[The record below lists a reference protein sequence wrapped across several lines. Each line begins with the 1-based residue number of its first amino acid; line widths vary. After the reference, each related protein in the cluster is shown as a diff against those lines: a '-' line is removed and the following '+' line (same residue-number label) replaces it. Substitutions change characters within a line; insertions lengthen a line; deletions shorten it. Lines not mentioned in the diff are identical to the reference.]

1 MGSEIYKFQKLTPIN
16 DIELGVYEDA
26 MKYIFE
32 NNDVRN
38 IAITGAYSS
47 GKSSVLESYKKKF
60 ELDCIHISLAHFSF
74 FDKEKKD
81 TKEPGDKERTEAILE
96 GKVINQ
102 LIHHIDPDK
111 IPQTDFK
118 IKRQVNQRTILVKS
132 LLILLF
138 VIAFLHYQYFDV
150 WRAYISNL
158 PVFNNFIS
166 FLLNK
171 YFDIW
176 SLSILSLRIVN
187 GLTYYFLEFTINP
200 YSKLVSGSVLI
211 ILSGRLLYLII
222 NALKNHNFFKKIKL
236 QTYEIELF
244 AKEEESYFDK
254 YLNDVIYL
262 FENVGTEVIVF
273 EDMDRFEVH
282 GIFER
287 LREVNI
293 LVNIRLEKA
302 NKPPLRF
309 FYLLRDDIFQSKE
322 RTKFFDYI
330 IPIVPVMDS
339 SNSYDALIKHFE
351 KGEIIELFEKKFL
364 QDISLYIDDMRLLK
378 NIYNEFR
385 IYYSKLNITELNPNK
400 MLAMIVY
407 KNLFPQDFSDLQL
420 NKGLVFALFDKKND
434 VIQSEVNRLENEVL
448 EIKEEIDNIN
458 NEHLVSIQ
466 ELNLVYEDKR
476 RRNHGLSSE
485 DQICYEER
493 KKAINNKLNNQIP
506 VLEEKISEL
515 QRQILELQHKTLSQL
530 ITRENEER
538 IFSISVTNEIGT
550 EIDFNSVKAN
560 DYFSLLKYLIR
571 NSHIDETYADYMTY
585 FNGESISRQDKVFLR
600 SITDRISKEYT
611 YALNDPQKIIP
622 RLRILDFDQEEI
634 LNFDLLDYL
643 LKTPEN
649 IQYLNRLLMQLRTT
663 NNFKFIKL
671 FIESQK
677 ETPLFVKNLNLQ
689 WPELFSNMLEEGQI
703 PSKLIKLY
711 SLYTI
716 YYSDSASL
724 ELVNKDNILGDYISN
739 CEDYLNIENP
749 NIEKLMV
756 GFKLLNVSFKQIDY
770 DTANKDLFNSIY
782 QNSLYEINFN
792 HLKLILEEV
801 YKIECVEDIY
811 KRNCTSILSQPNS
824 PLAGYIQQNMN
835 SYIECILS
843 NIQSSISDD
852 EKEIVLILNDDS
864 IEMHNKQNY
873 IECLK
878 TRVTLINDI
887 NDKSLWKV
895 LIDKNLVKYSEKN
908 IVEYFSL
915 VKSMDNCLIDWIN
928 RNEPILDF
936 SKIEEIYGE
945 DVYNQ
950 FFDSF
955 TISNEITNSKYKTL
969 VSTFRLEY
977 EFFEIEGLSD
987 DKITI
992 LIDEEIIVM
1001 NLETLKYMREFYPN
1015 QVTHFIKKN
1024 LSLYVDLITSSSF
1037 NMNELLNILSWDIE
1051 DEIKLKLLQITPAP
1065 VSIVNKGYSDS
1076 INEYILN
1083 NNLMESDLKVLFKFY
1098 EKWSDQIRNVI
1109 YSYAHEKIEKI
1120 IEDIDSISPEL
1131 IFDIF
1136 YSEEVDDEDKINLFI
1151 ELLPNLDGDNCIK
1164 YLSILNLFEYL
1175 KIFEPRTRPKFEI
1188 NDTNNKLLTAFT
1200 NNNWIENFDEKDGYY
1215 RISRKKV
1222 A

>member
-1 MGSEIYKFQKLTPIN
+1 MEREEYKFQKLTPIN

-26 MKYIFE
+26 MNYIFE

-38 IAITGAYSS
+38 IAITGAYSA
-47 GKSSVLESYKKKF
+47 GKSSVLESYKNKSNLKF
-60 ELDCIHISLAHFSF
+60 IRISLAHFCSF
-74 FDKEKKD
+74 SGENNRDI
-81 TKEPGDKERTEAILE
+81 TEAILE
-96 GKVINQ
+96 GKIINQ
-102 LIHHIDPDK
+102 LIHHIDDNK
-111 IPQTDFK
+111 IPQTNFK
-118 IKRQVNQRTILVKS
+118 VKKRVKRRIIIAQTVMVLVF
-132 LLILLF
+132 L
-138 VIAFLHYQYFDV
+138 IAFLH
-150 WRAYISNL
+150 
-158 PVFNNFIS
+158 
-166 FLLNK
+166 NK
-171 YFDIW
+171 YFAKW
-176 SLSILSLRIVN
+176 SRYILDLKSFDEWSTDDLNLLTSNNLLQLIYNFLS
-187 GLTYYFLEFTINP
+187 FTAQP
-200 YSKLVSGSVLI
+200 YSKLVSGGLLV
-211 ILSGRLLYLII
+211 ILGGLLLYLII
-222 NALKNHNFFKKIKL
+222 NALKNHNFLKKIKL

-244 AKEEESYFDK
+244 GKEEESYFDK

-262 FENVGTEVIVF
+262 FENVDANVIVF

-302 NKPPLRF
+302 NKKPLRF

-330 IPIVPVMDS
+330 MPIIPVMDS
-339 SNSYDALIKHFE
+339 SNSYDVLIKHFE

-378 NIYNEFR
+378 NIYNEFL
-385 IYYSKLNITELNPNK
+385 IYDSKLNTTELNPNK

-434 VIQSEVNRLENEVL
+434 VIQSEVNHLENEVL
-448 EIKEEIDNIN
+448 EIKEDIDKVK
-458 NEHLVSIQ
+458 NECLVSIQ
-466 ELNLVYEDKR
+466 ELDVVYKAKR
-476 RRNHGLSSE
+476 TGYYSSLSSE
-485 DQICYEER
+485 EQKCYEER
-493 KKAINNKLNNQIP
+493 KNVINNKLNNQIP

-515 QRQILELQHKTLSQL
+515 QKQILELQHKTLSQL

-538 IFSISVTNEIGT
+538 IFSTSVTNEIGT
-550 EIDFNSVKAN
+550 EIDFNSVKGN

-571 NSHIDETYADYMTY
+571 NGHIDETYADYMTY

-600 SITDRISKEYT
+600 SITDRISKEHT
-611 YALNDPQKIIP
+611 YALKDPEKIMP
-622 RLRILDFDQEEI
+622 RLRIVDFDQEEI
-634 LNFDLLDYL
+634 LNFDLLEHL

-649 IQYLNRLLMQLRTT
+649 IQYLNRLLLQLRTT
-663 NNFKFIKL
+663 NNVKFIKL

-677 ETPLFVKNLNLQ
+677 ETSLFVKHLNLQ
-689 WPELFSNMLEEGQI
+689 WPGLFSNMLEEEQI

-716 YYSDSASL
+716 YYSDPVSL

-749 NIEKLMV
+749 NIEKLIA

-770 DTANKDLFNSIY
+770 DTANKDLFHFVY
-782 QNSLYEINFN
+782 RNSLYEINFN

-801 YKIECVEDIY
+801 YKIECVKDIY
-811 KRNCTSILSQPNS
+811 ERNYTSILSQSNS
-824 PLAGYIQQNMN
+824 PLAEYIQQNMN

-843 NIQSSISDD
+843 NIQGTISDG
-852 EKEIVLILNDDS
+852 ENEIVLILNDDS

-873 IECLK
+873 IQCLK
-878 TRVTLINDI
+878 TCVTLINDI
-887 NDKSLWKV
+887 IDNSLWKV

-915 VKSMDNCLIDWIN
+915 AKSMDNCLIDWIN
-928 RNEPILDF
+928 RNEPSLDF
-936 SKIEEIYGE
+936 SKIEGMYEE
-945 DVYNQ
+945 DMFNQ

-955 TISNEITNSKYKTL
+955 IISNEITNSKYKTL

-977 EFFEIEGLSD
+977 QSFEIEGLSD
-987 DKITI
+987 NKITI

-1024 LSLYVDLITSSSF
+1024 LDLYVDLITSKSF
-1037 NMNELLNILSWDIE
+1037 DMNELLDILSWDVE
-1051 DEIKLKLLQITPAP
+1051 DEIKLKLLQITSEPI
-1065 VSIVNKGYSDS
+1065 SIVDGEYSD
-1076 INEYILN
+1076 IVNEYILN
-1083 NNLMESDLKVLFKFY
+1083 NNLMESDLKVLFKSY
-1098 EKWSDQIRNVI
+1098 DAWSNQIQNII
-1109 YSYAHEKIEKI
+1109 YSYASERIEKI
-1120 IEDIDSISPEL
+1120 TEDIDSISSEL
-1131 IFDIF
+1131 VFDIF
-1136 YSEEVDDEDKINLFI
+1136 NSEDVDYEDKVNVFI
-1151 ELLPNLDGDNCIK
+1151 ELLPNLDGDTCIK
-1164 YLSILNLFEYL
+1164 YISTLDLCEYL
-1175 KIFEPRTRPKFEI
+1175 KIFEPRTRPRFEV

-1200 NNNWIENFDEKDGYY
+1200 NNNWIENFDKKDGYY

>member
-1 MGSEIYKFQKLTPIN
+1 MEREEYKFQKLTPIN

-26 MKYIFE
+26 MNYIFE
-32 NNDVRN
+32 NNDIRN
-38 IAITGAYSS
+38 IAITGAYSA
-47 GKSSVLESYKKKF
+47 GKSSVLESYKNKSNLNF
-60 ELDCIHISLAHFSF
+60 IRISLAHFCSF
-74 FDKEKKD
+74 SGKNNRDM
-81 TKEPGDKERTEAILE
+81 TEAILE
-96 GKVINQ
+96 SKVINQ

-111 IPQTDFK
+111 IPQTNFK
-118 IKRQVNQRTILVKS
+118 IKRRINQRTILVKS
-132 LLILLF
+132 LIILIFLM
-138 VIAFLHYQYFDV
+138 AFLHNQYFDV
-150 WRAYISNL
+150 WSAYISNL

-166 FLLNK
+166 FSLNK
-171 YFDIW
+171 CFDIW

-187 GLTYYFLEFTINP
+187 TLICYFLEFTINP
-200 YSKLVSGSVLI
+200 YSKLVSGGVLI

-222 NALKNHNFFKKIKL
+222 SAQKNYNLLKKIKL
-236 QTYEIELF
+236 QTHEIELF
-244 AKEEESYFDK
+244 DQKEESYFDK

-262 FENVGTEVIVF
+262 FENVGAEVIVF

-282 GIFER
+282 SIFER

-302 NKPPLRF
+302 SKPPLRF

-330 IPIVPVMDS
+330 MPIVPVMDS

-351 KGEIIELFEKKFL
+351 KGGIIELFEKSFL

-378 NIYNEFR
+378 NIYNEFL
-385 IYYSKLNITELNPNK
+385 IYYSKLNTTELNPNK
-400 MLAMIVY
+400 MLAIIVY

-420 NKGLVFALFDKKND
+420 NKGMVFALFDKKND
-434 VIQSEVNRLENEVL
+434 VIQSELNRLENEVL
-448 EIKEEIDNIN
+448 KIKEDIDKVK
-458 NEHLVSIQ
+458 NECLESIQ
-466 ELNLVYEDKR
+466 ELDVVYKAKR
-476 RRNHGLSSE
+476 TGYYASLSSE
-485 DQICYEER
+485 DQKCYEER

-611 YALNDPQKIIP
+611 YALKDPQKIMQ
-622 RLRILDFDQEEI
+622 RLRIVDFDQEEI

-770 DTANKDLFNSIY
+770 DTANKDLFNSVY

-843 NIQSSISDD
+843 NIQSSISDA